1 MKKRYRLVLT
11 IAFVLVL
18 ALGCAPKN
26 EAPAPTPGP
35 SEGNDMT
42 YKDGT
47 YTAKGEPDD
56 KGWTP
61 EVTIIVENGKITDA
75 KYNEFSSETNK
86 FKTEDEE
93 YKENFMNINKVDVV
107 AVYEKFGNELVEK
120 QVPSQVDATGGA
132 THSGE
137 NFKEL
142 ANKALEGAK

>member
-1 MKKRYRLVLT
+1 MKKRYRLVLM
-11 IAFVLVL
+11 IVFVLVL

-26 EAPAPTPGP
+26 EAPTPTPGP

-47 YTAKGEPDD
+47 YTAKGEADD
-56 KGWTP
+56 KGWAP
-61 EVTIIVENGKITDA
+61 EVTVVVENGKITDA

-93 YKENFMNINKVDVV
+93 YKENFMNINKVDIVST
-107 AVYEKFGNELVEK
+107 YEKFGNELVEK

-142 ANKALEGAK
+142 ANKALEEAK

>member
-1 MKKRYRLVLT
+1 MKKRYRLVLM
-11 IAFVLVL
+11 IVFVLVL

-26 EAPAPTPGP
+26 EAPTPTPGP

-61 EVTIIVENGKITDA
+61 EVTVVVENGKITDA

-93 YKENFMNINKVDVV
+93 YKENFMNINKVDIVST
-107 AVYEKFGNELVEK
+107 YEKFGNELVEK

-142 ANKALEGAK
+142 ANKALEEAK